1 MRANPGT
8 RWHPFPRSEF
18 GGYPTSC
25 KVFIMRHLSQV
36 LLPNE
41 DQRMVLSDRGC
52 STKTVDSL
60 DSQLNLLAVPR
71 GLAKRHRLVLRLLIL
86 LSFIGLVERNASAE
100 AVAQNAPASAI
111 GQGLPFAVADFDGDF
126 RFDLASIESWPN
138 NSGTT
143 DYWIQL
149 QLSAVGRQSI
159 RFVGAPGGLRLEAR
173 DVNKDRAVDLVL
185 VNAWSREPVAI
196 LLNDG
201 RGGFSRV
208 EPNAFPEAFT
218 NLATTWSSTPDG
230 ALDAFGVPLQSRA
243 GACWNPRVLPQFH
256 QRADA
261 ILAGSAELFL
271 GCLLNSHAGR
281 APPSAAQYL

>member
-1 MRANPGT
+1 
-8 RWHPFPRSEF
+8 
-18 GGYPTSC
+18 
-25 KVFIMRHLSQV
+25 
-36 LLPNE
+36 
-41 DQRMVLSDRGC
+41 MVLSDRGC
-52 STKTVDSL
+52 LTRIVDSL
-60 DSQLNLLAVPR
+60 NSQWSLLVVLS
-71 GLAKRHRLVLRLLIL
+71 GLAKRRRLLLRLLIL
-86 LSFIGLVERNASAE
+86 LSFFGLVEGNASAK
-100 AVAQNAPASAI
+100 AVVQKSPARSV

-173 DVNKDRAVDLVL
+173 DVNKDRAVDLIL
-185 VNAWSREPVAI
+185 VSAWSRQPVAI

-208 EPNAFPEAFT
+208 EPTAFPEAFT
-218 NLATTWSSTPDG
+218 TLATTWSSTPDR

-243 GACWNPRVLPQFH
+243 GACWNPRVLPQF
-256 QRADA
+256 QRRAEA
-261 ILAGSAELFL
+261 ILAASAELFF
-271 GCLLNSHAGR
+271 GCLLNFHAGR
-281 APPSAAQYL
+281 APPCAVQYL